1 MKANSVIDRDQK
13 TEQVE
18 LLQIELKAL
27 AMFTIKNLE
36 I

>member
-1 MKANSVIDRDQK
+1 MKANLVIDRDQG

-18 LLQIELKAL
+18 LLQAEIKAL
-27 AMFTIKNLE
+27 AMFIIKNLK